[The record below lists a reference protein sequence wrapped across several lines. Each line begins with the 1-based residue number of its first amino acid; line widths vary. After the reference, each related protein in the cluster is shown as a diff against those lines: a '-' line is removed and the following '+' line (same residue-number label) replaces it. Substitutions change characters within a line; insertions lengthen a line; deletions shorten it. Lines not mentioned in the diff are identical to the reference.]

1 VYNSFIVPLFQIA
14 WGSDGSRAEIAC
26 QMAMTLVLTPYEI
39 LATFFGLKG
48 GDLLMTLAGEFE
60 GSLVEMTTTAADGMT
75 AKADDED
82 EDEDAEGDGDGGE
95 KKDASEADA
104 PAADGV
110 GVGVAA
116 GVGIGTTGV
125 LSATANGASKQVML
139 SPDASS
145 KPAVDEENE
154 DEEAEEALRGPVS
167 GGAKK
172 RMKRAEFLARVRS
185 RRAAKQGKNTEDE
198 ALP

>member
-1 VYNSFIVPLFQIA
+1 MPVVPIA
-14 WGSDGSRAEIAC
+14 
-26 QMAMTLVLTPYEI
+26 T
-39 LATFFGLKG
+39 
-48 GDLLMTLAGEFE
+48 
-60 GSLVEMTTTAADGMT
+60 
-75 AKADDED
+75 
-82 EDEDAEGDGDGGE
+82 
-95 KKDASEADA
+95 

-116 GVGIGTTGV
+116 GVAIGTTGV
-125 LSATANGASKQVML
+125 LSSTENGASKQVML
-139 SPDASS
+139 SLDASS